1 MEEETLK
8 IINKKI
14 RDLIQEGSVSANQ
27 MALEL
32 INAINNPLI
41 GGKAD

>member
-14 RDLIQEGSVSANQ
+14 RDLIQEESVSATQ
-27 MALEL
+27 TALEL
-32 INAINNPLI
+32 IKAINNPLI